1 MGNESI
7 LLQEDNQRNPELVLG
22 MINALQDL
30 ERDEYYR
37 LDAVKRALRDGRT
50 ISKYEIRHLIST
62 YEKLQQE
69 SEYQKKVQWTLDV
82 IKQLQQAKIGIF
94 EKLNEIQNKLEEGE
108 TLHEDEINYLKIN
121 WKLLRKIEK

>member
-37 LDAVKRALRDGRT
+37 LEAIKRELRDGKT
-50 ISKYEIRHLIST
+50 IPKYEIRRLISIS
-62 YEKLQQE
+62 EKLQKE

-82 IKQLQQAKIGIF
+82 IKQLQQAEMGIF
-94 EKLNEIQNKLEEGE
+94 ERLNEIQNRLEEGE

-121 WKLLRKIEK
+121 WKLLRTIEK